1 LRILIN
7 SLEVRLPFILARK
20 CENRSLILCNSL
32 QKESYYEGVDATADS
47 TDTALRGD
55 HVHPLYLE
63 TVMLVERLHREL
75 LGVIKDEFERRSLG
89 HINSAQA
96 FLLNNIGDK
105 EFTAHELRTRG
116 YYLGSNVSYNL
127 KKLVEMGFLDYQPS
141 LVDRRSVRVK
151 LTDKGR
157 EVRDIVDKLYHK
169 HASMVEQV
177 GGINANEFTVLN
189 QSLRR
194 LERFWIDQISNHF

>member
-1 LRILIN
+1 MN
-7 SLEVRLPFILARK
+7 
-20 CENRSLILCNSL
+20 
-32 QKESYYEGVDATADS
+32 GVDTTAES
-47 TDTALRGD
+47 TDIALRDD

-89 HINSAQA
+89 HINSVQA
-96 FLLNNIGDK
+96 LLLNNIGDN

-116 YYLGSNVSYNL
+116 YYHGSNVSYNL
-127 KKLVEMGFLDYQPS
+127 KKLVETGFLDYQRSP
-141 LVDRRSVRVK
+141 VDRRSVRVK

-169 HASMVEQV
+169 HARMVEQV
-177 GGINANEFTVLN
+177 GAINANEFTVLN

-194 LERFWIDQISNHF
+194 LERFWIDQISYHL